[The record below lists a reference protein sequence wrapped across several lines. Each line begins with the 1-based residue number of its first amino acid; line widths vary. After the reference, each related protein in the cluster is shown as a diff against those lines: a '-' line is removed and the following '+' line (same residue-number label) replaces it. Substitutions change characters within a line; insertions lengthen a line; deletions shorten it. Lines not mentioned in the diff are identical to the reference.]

1 MVDDERNDF
10 VAGVMVALALV
21 PGAAIGGMAPALG
34 DVDLAVR
41 GGPPLGVDAA
51 CVLVAGG
58 MTLGLKRLTLHRRHV
73 ED

>member
-41 GGPPLGVDAA
+41 GGLRWAWTPPAFSSPAA
-51 CVLVAGG
+51 
-58 MTLGLKRLTLHRRHV
+58 
-73 ED
+73 